1 MSFDKFPLDQQVIN
15 DEFCIGS
22 FKLIVCLIIIKPSR
36 SEVSV
41 PCGLLLVRQLKDG
54 FHHQGSPQDND
65 HDLDRNDNVV
75 YKQNYGYA
83 SKQSNSI
90 ALDYDI
96 SKYTKNYN
104 FCP

>member
-1 MSFDKFPLDQQVIN
+1 M
-15 DEFCIGS
+15 
-22 FKLIVCLIIIKPSR
+22 
-36 SEVSV
+36 SV

-65 HDLDRNDNVV
+65 HDGPQDNDHGDPQDTDHDDHNDNVV

-104 FCP
+104 F

>member
-1 MSFDKFPLDQQVIN
+1 M
-15 DEFCIGS
+15 
-22 FKLIVCLIIIKPSR
+22 
-36 SEVSV
+36 SV

-96 SKYTKNYN
+96 SKYTKNHN
-104 FCP
+104 LFQQIPQLLVLVFKFLLCTRFQQIKGW

>member
-1 MSFDKFPLDQQVIN
+1 MSFDKFPLDQQVRN
-15 DEFCIGS
+15 DEDCIGS
-22 FKLIVCLIIIKPSR
+22 LTNNMSDIITPSR

-54 FHHQGSPQDND
+54 FHHQGSPQDTD

-104 FCP
+104 FWS

>member
-1 MSFDKFPLDQQVIN
+1 MS
-15 DEFCIGS
+15 
-22 FKLIVCLIIIKPSR
+22 
-36 SEVSV
+36 VS
-41 PCGLLLVRQLKDG
+41 CGLLLVRQLKDG

-96 SKYTKNYN
+96 SKYTNKTENPSKDALDKTDKTAICDQTDQIDQTDQGDQTDQTN
-104 FCP
+104 IPTG

>member
-1 MSFDKFPLDQQVIN
+1 M
-15 DEFCIGS
+15 
-22 FKLIVCLIIIKPSR
+22 
-36 SEVSV
+36 SV

-54 FHHQGSPQDND
+54 FHHQGSPQDTD

-96 SKYTKNYN
+96 SKYTKIIISAHNEKLVHVLIGKYQWVWGLVA
-104 FCP
+104 